1 MNRSDYNAEMVAQ
14 FRSQVLEHIVPLASK
29 LVERQRERIGL
40 DSMKYYDLPF
50 QFVTGNPT
58 PKGTSEWIVE
68 QGRHMYS
75 ELSSET
81 KEFFDYMLDRESLDL
96 LSKKGKDT
104 GGYCTYLSHFQL
116 PYIFANF
123 NGTSGD
129 IDVLTHEAGHAF
141 QVYESRGYQVPEYHF
156 PTSEACEIHSMSM
169 EFLTWPWME
178 LFFKEDTAKYKFTH
192 LSGGILFIPYGV
204 AVDEFQQA
212 VYENPEMTPVERKA
226 KWREIERKYLPFRN
240 YDEMPYLEEGGGK

>member
-58 PKGTSEWIVE
+58 PKGAPEWIVE
-68 QGRHMYS
+68 QGRRMYS

-81 KEFFDYMLDRESLDL
+81 KEFFDFMLERESLDL

-104 GGYCTYLSHFQL
+104 GGYCTYLSHYQL

-169 EFLTWPWME
+169 EFLTWPWM
-178 LFFKEDTAKYKFTH
+178 
-192 LSGGILFIPYGV
+192 GV

>member
-169 EFLTWPWME
+169 EFLTWPCPSVITTKCLIWKRAEENRTQAWTDNLALCREGGSKSFTE
-178 LFFKEDTAKYKFTH
+178 LIAVAKLDSPFEA
-192 LSGGILFIPYGV
+192 GGIQSV
-204 AVDEFQQA
+204 MKD
-212 VYENPEMTPVERKA
+212 VERWLDQIDDKA
-226 KWREIERKYLPFRN
+226 L
-240 YDEMPYLEEGGGK
+240 